1 MQSYRSQCEAIL
13 DELTAQ
19 LDAANTSCTMARRHM
34 DALTKQ
40 LANTSQNKRRKSRKV
55 KARCWRITRGIRRS
69 RARGEREAEL
79 AKAAEK
85 VDDSARTFCIN
96 QEITSRV
103 LDCPL
108 ASYERKDDLAAA
120 IGAFTLPMD
129 IIVDS

>member
-1 MQSYRSQCEAIL
+1 MLQTRPARWHGVTWTHSPSSSQ
-13 DELTAQ
+13 TRPR
-19 LDAANTSCTMARRHM
+19 TSGES
-34 DALTKQ
+34 LG
-40 LANTSQNKRRKSRKV
+40 KSRPDV
-55 KARCWRITRGIRRS
+55 GES
-69 RARGEREAEL
+69 RAAFDEAEREAKEKAEL